1 MAFLPIN
8 KVTNNM
14 SGIMVMIL
22 PATSPKPLII
32 SILAGDLSLAGWNN
46 EQHRHVSMIPICKK
60 MQVGELWIWLK
71 SSAHGPIRM

>member
-8 KVTNNM
+8 RVTNNM

-32 SILAGDLSLAGWNN
+32 SILAGGLSLAGWNN
-46 EQHRHVSMIPICKK
+46 ERT
-60 MQVGELWIWLK
+60 
-71 SSAHGPIRM
+71 SSC